1 MLEIFG
7 IVAGIITFPVIIFML
22 IVAMS
27 TMF

>member
-7 IVAGIITFPVIIFML
+7 ILAGTIAFPVVIFML

-27 TMF
+27 SMF